1 MSTWTERVVNHAVWQ
16 RIQESQRIISEAL
29 GAATSQETRT
39 DLERVQTCIAFIE
52 ASLKGADPLLL
63 TPGVLNTIEQNL
75 VSCQNET
82 RAYISNNN
90 RQHLINANNNI
101 DNAVTAAAQI
111 PRTTSGKE
119 GEEAIKSIEQVRN
132 SAELNLASLNKQGD
146 ELKQTLDKIRSQLDT
161 LEPAINDQKQRLD
174 KALATQQEQF
184 SKAQDD
190 RNKEF
195 SRERNDLS
203 TQSQD
208 FANSL
213 QTTANGTI
221 LELTSIRDKAQ
232 NLLHIIGNTG
242 MAGEY
247 AKTANNAKIVS
258 YVWQLVAFA
267 ALIGL
272 LIFAFEAYQAIRAP
286 DFNVSATLGRAFVAA
301 AVGIL
306 AAYASRQA
314 DIYRKGEERARRY
327 QLVLS
332 SIDPYVASLK
342 EEQRETVKIELAK
355 TLFGQNI
362 TDIKEG
368 DAPKFDGNVTEVLK
382 LLVQIVQ
389 ASAKPH

>member
-1 MSTWTERVVNHAVWQ
+1 MSTWIERVTNHAVWQ

-29 GAATSQETRT
+29 GTATPEEART
-39 DLERVQTCIAFIE
+39 DLERLETCIAFIDT
-52 ASLKGADPLLL
+52 SLKSVDTILL
-63 TPGVLNTIEQNL
+63 TPSVLNTIDQNL
-75 VSCQNET
+75 ISCQNEIK
-82 RAYISNNN
+82 AYISNKN
-90 RQHLINANNNI
+90 RQHLVNANNNI
-101 DNAVTAAAQI
+101 DNAVTATAQI
-111 PRTTSGKE
+111 PRAPSGKE
-119 GEEAIKSIEQVRN
+119 GVEAIKSIDQVRN
-132 SAELNLASLNKQGD
+132 SAELSLASLNKQGD
-146 ELKQTLDKIRSQLDT
+146 GLKQALDKISSQLNT

-195 SRERNDLS
+195 SKERSELS
-203 TQSQD
+203 TQSKA
-208 FANSL
+208 FADSL
-213 QTTANGTI
+213 QTTADGT
-221 LELTSIRDKAQ
+221 LSELTSIRDKAQ

-247 AKTANNAKIVS
+247 AKTANNAKLVS
-258 YVWQLVAFA
+258 YGWQFVAFA

-272 LIFAFEAYQAIRAP
+272 LVFAFDAYQAIRAP

-314 DIYRKGEERARRY
+314 DIYRKSEERARRY

-342 EEQRETVKIELAK
+342 EDQREAVKIELAK
-355 TLFGQNI
+355 ALFGQNLI
-362 TDIKEG
+362 DAKDGE
-368 DAPKFDGNVTEVLK
+368 APKFDGNITEVLK